1 MSDPIVIVGPD
12 GRGYVT
18 LAEHERV
25 RRKKA
30 LMTECLMGIT
40 RIMNGSVA
48 EMEKEHPNL
57 HEQWVQVAQLMNFMA
72 DGLEAENATIDTETR
87 PAPLGD

>member
-12 GRGYVT
+12 GHGYVT
-18 LAEHERV
+18 IAEHERV

-30 LMTECLMGIT
+30 AMTECLVHIAHE
-40 RIMNGSVA
+40 MN
-48 EMEKEHPNL
+48 KL
-57 HEQWVQVAQLMNFMA
+57 A
-72 DGLEAENATIDTETR
+72 DSLEAENSSIEDETR